1 MCILG
6 EQNDKF
12 KYFDYNF
19 SDEASL
25 VYMAYHCVGNSTY
38 KNAEDA
44 AFNFI
49 LQAKNENGTFGNEY
63 STALAVQVSN

>member
-1 MCILG
+1 
-6 EQNDKF
+6 
-12 KYFDYNF
+12 
-19 SDEASL
+19 
-25 VYMAYHCVGNSTY
+25 MAYHCVGNPTY

-63 STALAVQVSN
+63 STALAVQVYN